1 MAYNGYLLKIKGKE
15 GTAYSSDY
23 VFPLNWITAE
33 SFKVVDGT
41 QDLDSY
47 RDTKG
52 VLHRNVL
59 EHSIYKG
66 EFEVRE
72 NIKDSEYQTIM
83 SQIRNRCISAT
94 QKERKYKIDA
104 YCCETG
110 TYTGSIEVYMPDP
123 EVTIKY
129 IDTKHNDLIYKAIRF
144 AFIQY

>member
-1 MAYNGYLLKIKGKE
+1 MAYNGYLLKIKGKA

-23 VFPLNWITAE
+23 VFPLTWIEAE

-66 EFEVRE
+66 EFQVRE
-72 NIKDSEYQTIM
+72 NIKDSEYQAIM
-83 SQIRNRCISAT
+83 TEIRNRSIGNML
-94 QKERKYKIDA
+94 KERKYKIDA

-110 TYTGSIEVYMPDP
+110 T
-123 EVTIKY
+123 
-129 IDTKHNDLIYKAIRF
+129 
-144 AFIQY
+144 